1 MKNLISYAQLLRPHQ
16 WIKNAF
22 VFVGLIFGHMWNQPT
37 IVIQV
42 IFAASAFCLISST
55 VYIYNDIIDHPQDR
69 LHPHK
74 KNRPLP
80 NGKISIQAA
89 VIFASVLFISAL
101 GLGWLSSGA
110 VILILLSYVVL
121 NILYTHWLKHMVILD
136 VFAIASGFML
146 RILAGT
152 IGVGIAPSQWLMFCG
167 LMITLFLGFTKRR
180 AEILVMQEQ
189 EELPRKVLK
198 EYNHIFLDKMIGI
211 TASCSIIGYGLYTM
225 SAETLRVHNTANLIY
240 TIPFVVYGIFR
251 YLYLLHKTS
260 VHAGQDTSKDL
271 WQDKHLVI
279 TVLAWFLLT
288 LVILM

>member
-1 MKNLISYAQLLRPHQ
+1 MKKLFSFIHLLRPHQ

-22 VFVGLIFGHMWNQPT
+22 VFVGLIFGHMWNQP
-37 IVIQV
+37 IIINQV
-42 IFAASAFCLISST
+42 IFAAIAFCLMSSA
-55 VYIYNDIIDHPQDR
+55 VYIYNDIIDHPLDR
-69 LHPHK
+69 LHPLK

-80 NGKISIQAA
+80 NGRISIKAA
-89 VIFASVLFISAL
+89 AILAVMLFVLAL
-101 GLGWLSSGA
+101 GFGELASNK
-110 VILILLSYVVL
+110 VIIILLSYVVINL
-121 NILYTHWLKHMVILD
+121 LYTHWLKHMVILD

-152 IGVGIAPSQWLMFCG
+152 IGVGITPSQWLMFCG

-180 AEILVMQEQ
+180 AEILIMQEQ
-189 EELPRKVLK
+189 EELPRKVLR

-251 YLYLLHKTS
+251 YLYLLHKTD

-271 WQDKHLVI
+271 WQDKHLIV
-279 TVLAWFLLT
+279 TVLVWFLLT
-288 LVILM
+288 LLIIT